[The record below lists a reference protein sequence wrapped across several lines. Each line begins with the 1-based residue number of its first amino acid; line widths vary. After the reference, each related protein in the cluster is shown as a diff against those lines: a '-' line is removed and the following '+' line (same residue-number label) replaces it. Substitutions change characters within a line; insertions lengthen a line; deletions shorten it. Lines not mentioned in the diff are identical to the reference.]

1 MLDNSTYRND
11 YLANG
16 SQFLFYYTFKIFASS
31 ELMVY
36 VDEVLKIEGVNY
48 HLTGAGEDEGGT
60 VSFGYLNES
69 SEWVDAAP
77 AADSEIAF
85 IRQVAYTQT
94 ASLPSHSPFAS
105 ETIEQALDRIVIVL
119 IRPLERE
126 LEKGDQPLELA
137 GAFRVTDAIG
147 GDCGQEAGLTG
158 ETEHLGEILVE
169 ERFPAG

>member
-1 MLDNSTYRND
+1 
-11 YLANG
+11 
-16 SQFLFYYTFKIFASS
+16 
-31 ELMVY
+31 MVY

-105 ETIEQALDRIVIVL
+105 ETIEQALDRIVMMC
-119 IRPLERE
+119 
-126 LEKGDQPLELA
+126 QQLA
-137 GAFRVTDAIG
+137 RIILWSAPI
-147 GDCGQEAGLTG
+147 
-158 ETEHLGEILVE
+158 ETLPQLSADPDTSGWASEHLGYTWINTTDGHKKMWNGTEVVID
-169 ERFPAG
+169 A